1 MQTHMHIIGVL
12 VLAGI
17 LVLGTVRPIN
27 LGALSLVAAFI
38 VGTVGFG
45 STVPEILEPFPANL
59 FVMLVGITYL
69 FSVARASGTV
79 DWMVEGAVRLTG
91 NRAHVIP
98 WVLFVLGLIICSI
111 GAFSPAVAA
120 MLAPI
125 AMSFAVKYRLDPL
138 LSSIVI
144 GLGCIA
150 GSFSPIAP
158 LGLIVNSVGERSGIE
173 VNPTVLYLGVL
184 AMTTLVAVGTA
195 VVLRLAHRSNASDDG
210 DLSGEER
217 FPVVGNSRPSGP
229 GAMAAPTEV
238 HRPGVENYVT
248 LAGFVVLAIGG
259 LVIGWDI
266 GFLALTIAVVLTLVF
281 PGSSKNAMSEI
292 SWGVILLICGVLTY
306 VGLLEEN
313 GTVEWAGA
321 KVATAGAPMITALLI
336 LVVAAVASAAA
347 STTGLLGMIV
357 PLAVPF
363 LATGHVSVVGFLIA
377 LAISSSLVDLSP
389 FSTGGAIYLANA
401 PERWRPSLYRG
412 LLKFTGAM
420 VIVGPLV
427 SWLLLVVPN
436 WV

>member
-1 MQTHMHIIGVL
+1 MQSHIHLVGVL
-12 VLAGI
+12 VLAGL
-17 LVLGTVRPIN
+17 LVLGTVRPVN
-27 LGALSLVAAFI
+27 LGALSLVAAFGM
-38 VGTVGFG
+38 GTIGFG
-45 STVPEILEPFPANL
+45 STTAEILDPFPANL

-69 FSVARASGTV
+69 FSVARANGTV
-79 DWMVEGAVRLTG
+79 DWMVDGAMRLTG
-91 NRAHVIP
+91 NRAQILP
-98 WVLFVLGLIICSI
+98 WVLFALGLLICSI

-158 LGLIVNSVGERSGIE
+158 LGVIVNSVGERSGIG
-173 VNPTVLYLGVL
+173 VNPTVLYIGVL

-195 VVLRLAHRSNASDDG
+195 IVLRMSPRHGLTDG
-210 DLSGEER
+210 DAHDDPDQVMS
-217 FPVVGNSRPSGP
+217 PSTPRNGP
-229 GAMAAPTEV
+229 GAMTEV
-238 HRPGVENYVT
+238 RQRGVENYVT
-248 LAGFVVLAIGG
+248 AVGFVVLAVGG
-259 LVIGWDI
+259 LVVGLDI
-266 GFLALTIAVVLTLVF
+266 GFLALSIAVVLSLVF
-281 PGSSKNAMSEI
+281 PASSKKAMSEI

-306 VGLLEEN
+306 VGLLENN
-313 GTVEWAGA
+313 GTVEWAGT
-321 KVATAGAPMITALLI
+321 KVATFGTPMVTALLI
-336 LVVAAVASAAA
+336 LLVAAIASAAA

-357 PLAVPF
+357 PLSVPF
-363 LATGHVSVVGFLIA
+363 LATGNVSVVGFLIA

-401 PERWRPSLYRG
+401 PERWRPHLYRG

-420 VIVGPLV
+420 VIIGPLA

-436 WV
+436 WM